1 MYLLLLCII
10 KSLLTRLIP
19 DSQQIQKQN
28 MKNLK
33 TLIRAGA
40 VLIILFPLGDMSGS
54 SDSSGGSDS
63 SQTTSKSSQTQTKT
77 TQTTTKS
84 TQTTKKPSQTTKK
97 STQTKPKTT
106 QKSTTTETVSK
117 PKDPGTVTIGTQVWT
132 SVNLNVSTFQNGDSI
147 PEAKTNPEWV
157 AAGESGKPA
166 WCYYNNDPKS
176 GAKYGKLYNWFAVND
191 SRGLAPV
198 GWKLA
203 TDADWVQLV
212 NSVGGQSLA
221 GTRMKT
227 TSGWSEGNNGTNES
241 GFTGLPGGYR
251 VENGTFVNLGSIG
264 TWWSS
269 TESKT
274 FEAIDFYLSLSGS
287 LSRGS
292 TPKQRG
298 ESVRCIR
305 K

>member
-1 MYLLLLCII
+1 M
-10 KSLLTRLIP
+10 KSL
-19 DSQQIQKQN
+19 
-28 MKNLK
+28 K
-33 TLIRAGA
+33 TIITAGA
-40 VLIILFPLGDMSGS
+40 VLTFLFSHGNMSGN
-54 SDSSGGSDS
+54 SDGYTGSNS
-63 SQTTSKSSQTQTKT
+63 EQTTSKSSQIQTKT

-84 TQTTKKPSQTTKK
+84 TQTTKKSTQTTKK
-97 STQTKPKTT
+97 SAQTKPKST
-106 QKSTTTETVSK
+106 QKSTVSEPVKK
-117 PKDPGTVTIGTQVWT
+117 PKDSGFVTIGKQTWAVA
-132 SVNLNVSTFQNGDSI
+132 NLTVTTFQNGDSI
-147 PEAKTNPEWV
+147 PEAKTNKEWV
-157 AAGESGKPA
+157 AAGEAGKPA

-176 GAKYGKLYNWFAVND
+176 GLKYGKLYNWFAVND
-191 SRGLAPV
+191 PRELAPA

-274 FEAIDFYLSLSGS
+274 FEAIDFYLALSGS

>member
-1 MYLLLLCII
+1 
-10 KSLLTRLIP
+10 
-19 DSQQIQKQN
+19 
-28 MKNLK
+28 MKNVK
-33 TLIRAGA
+33 TIITAGS
-40 VLIILFPLGDMSGS
+40 VLIFLFSYGNISGY
-54 SDSSGGSDS
+54 SDNNGGSDPA
-63 SQTTSKSSQTQTKT
+63 QTTSKSTQTQTKSTQTTTKT
-77 TQTTTKS
+77 TQTTKKS
-84 TQTTKKPSQTTKK
+84 TQTTKK

-106 QKSTTTETVSK
+106 QNTTPAEPVSK
-117 PKDPGTVTIGTQVWT
+117 PKDTGSVTIGTQTWAVA
-132 SVNLNVSTFQNGDSI
+132 NLTVTTFQNGDSI
-147 PEAKTNPEWV
+147 PEAKTNQEWV
-157 AAGESGKPA
+157 EAGKSEKPA
-166 WCYYNNDPKS
+166 WCYYNNDPKT
-176 GAKYGKLYNWFAVND
+176 GLKYGKLYNWFAVND
-191 SRGLAPV
+191 PRGLAPA
-198 GWKLA
+198 GWKMA
-203 TDADWVQLV
+203 SDADWVQLV
-212 NSVGGQSLA
+212 NSLGGQSLA

-227 TSGWSEGNNGTNES
+227 TSGWSEGNHGTNES

-274 FEAIDFYLSLSGS
+274 FEATDFYLALSGS